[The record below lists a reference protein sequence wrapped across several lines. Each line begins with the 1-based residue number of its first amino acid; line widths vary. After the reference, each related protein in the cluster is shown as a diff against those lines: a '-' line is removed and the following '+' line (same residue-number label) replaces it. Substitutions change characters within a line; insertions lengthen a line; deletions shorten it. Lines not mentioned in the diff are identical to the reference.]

1 MYVELLAFVVALTEL
16 TFVATLWRTRLVCMM
31 QAAWYISW
39 LLVKFLLKSV
49 LLPFFFLCDTSC
61 QLCMASSVWP
71 VVDFAMLNAQLQVI
85 LVSKMSEKACNV

>member
-39 LLVKFLLKSV
+39 LLVKFLLKGV
-49 LLPFFFLCDTSC
+49 LLPFFSC
-61 QLCMASSVWP
+61 VTPLANCVWP
-71 VVDFAMLNAQLQVI
+71 AVYGQ
-85 LVSKMSEKACNV
+85 